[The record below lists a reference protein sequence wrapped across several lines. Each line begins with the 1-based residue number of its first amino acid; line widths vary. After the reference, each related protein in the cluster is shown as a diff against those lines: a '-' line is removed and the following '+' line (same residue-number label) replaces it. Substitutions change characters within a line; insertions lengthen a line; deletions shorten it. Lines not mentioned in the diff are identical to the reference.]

1 MLIFTDGSYS
11 RKPNMAGLGVVI
23 LYRDKQINIGR
34 YDNRCTDN
42 NVAEVA
48 AIALAIQYIKNNKIV
63 DKIKDKTINIISDS
77 SYAIRKINRRDSNG
91 KDVFEQNC
99 LGFIRNFLDET
110 NKKVSFLQIKGHI
123 HDGSKYSYFNNIAD
137 QIAGEER
144 LNGIERQRMFINK
157 KKRRYRD

>member
-11 RKPNMAGLGVVI
+11 RKPNIAGLGVVI

-48 AIALAIQYIKNNKIV
+48 AITLAIQYIKNNKIV

-99 LGFIRNFLDET
+99 LDFIRNFLDET